1 MTNIIQ
7 NMAGFGNM
15 TEKVVGEDALSMVK
29 AEIKMYANALC
40 EVTTSSVREILHK
53 HLNKSIEIHQKLTD
67 FMVDKEYYFP
77 ANIKKQ
83 INLDIEE
90 TDKFINGE

>member
-15 TEKVVGEDALSMVK
+15 TEKIVVEDALAGVK

-40 EVTTSSVREILHK
+40 EVTNISVREVSHK
-53 HLNKSIEIHQKLTD
+53 HLNKAIETHQKITNY
-67 FMVDKEYYFP
+67 MIDKGYYFP
-77 ANIKKQ
+77 VNMKKQ

-90 TDKFINGE
+90 VTNFINEE

>member
-15 TEKVVGEDALSMVK
+15 TEKVVGEDALAMVK
-29 AEIKMYANALC
+29 LEIKMYADALC
-40 EVTTSSVREILHK
+40 EVTSSSVREILHK
-53 HLNKSIEIHQKLTD
+53 HLNKTIETHQQLTD
-67 FMVDKEYYFP
+67 FMVEKEYYFP

-90 TDKFINGE
+90 VDKFINEE